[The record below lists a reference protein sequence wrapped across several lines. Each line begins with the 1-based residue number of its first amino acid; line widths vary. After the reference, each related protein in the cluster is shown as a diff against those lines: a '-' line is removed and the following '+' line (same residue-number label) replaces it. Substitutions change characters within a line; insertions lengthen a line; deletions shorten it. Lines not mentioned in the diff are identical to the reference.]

1 MNYPLDGGIVEQIYS
16 LRGYSWHGNAISP
29 VTLHRAERVVFYG
42 VKSSRSL
49 TRMPAPIVSPS
60 APPARRQARALPAI
74 SADWL
79 ATFAALA
86 LAALA
91 WSGLLP
97 HIGW

>member
-1 MNYPLDGGIVEQIYS
+1 
-16 LRGYSWHGNAISP
+16 
-29 VTLHRAERVVFYG
+29 
-42 VKSSRSL
+42 
-49 TRMPAPIVSPS
+49 MPASTISPS
-60 APPARRQARALPAI
+60 APPPQRQARALPAV

-97 HIGW
+97 HVGW

>member
-1 MNYPLDGGIVEQIYS
+1 
-16 LRGYSWHGNAISP
+16 
-29 VTLHRAERVVFYG
+29 
-42 VKSSRSL
+42 
-49 TRMPAPIVSPS
+49 MPAPPVSSS
-60 APPARRQARALPAI
+60 APPARSQARLLPVI

-97 HIGW
+97 QIGW